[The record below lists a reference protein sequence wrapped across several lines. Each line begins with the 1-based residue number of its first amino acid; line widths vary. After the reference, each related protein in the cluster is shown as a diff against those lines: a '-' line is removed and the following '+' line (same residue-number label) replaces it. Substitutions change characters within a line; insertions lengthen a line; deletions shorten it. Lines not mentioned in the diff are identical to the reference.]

1 MYFAGALDVADRDL
15 DRIETVTLDVE
26 GLPPWPQ
33 QILVL
38 RQRQDISLRGARKG
52 GRDIGESGIFD
63 FEKDVLRGVEC
74 PVTGDILFELEVDTA
89 VGADPT
95 RKISACPWSSTVL
108 SSASGEG
115 EMSVE

>member
-15 DRIETVTLDVE
+15 DRIETVTLDVG

-89 VGADPT
+89 VGGRSHPED
-95 RKISACPWSSTVL
+95 IGV
-108 SSASGEG
+108 
-115 EMSVE
+115 SVVEHGAVVGIR